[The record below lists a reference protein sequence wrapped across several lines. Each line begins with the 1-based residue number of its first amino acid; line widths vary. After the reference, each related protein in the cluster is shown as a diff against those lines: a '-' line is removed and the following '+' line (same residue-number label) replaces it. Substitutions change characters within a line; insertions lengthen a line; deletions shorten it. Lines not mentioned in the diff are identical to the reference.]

1 MAKVKLKVPA
11 FPECWDSCGNCA
23 QGDVSVAEVHAVV
36 GMRLDVGDK
45 VIVLETGKVAL
56 DIPSP
61 NAGTVVDV
69 FVKVGDTLEAGQF
82 LCSLDTE

>member
-1 MAKVKLKVPA
+1 MPA

-23 QGDVSVAEVHAVV
+23 QGDVRVAEVHVV
-36 GMRLDVGDK
+36 EGQTLDFDDK

-61 NAGTVVDV
+61 HQGIVVEV
-69 FVKVGDTLEAGQF
+69 FVRVGDKLDAGQV
-82 LCSLDTE
+82 LCTLDPG